1 MINLIAFTILF
12 SILLIFLF
20 QRIKVQIIK
29 NTFISI
35 IIIFLGNLIYLSYF
49 YKVNFLNLIMYIN
62 ILISFYLILII
73 ILQSYKSSIQIQIL
87 KDHDK
92 TLDFLKKDKII
103 FKNRLLNLSKNKII
117 EIKKK
122 NIYIN
127 RKYILVVT
135 FFFIILRRIY
145 NVNYKN

>member
-49 YKVNFLNLIMYIN
+49 YKINFLKLIMHIN

-117 EIKKK
+117 EIRKK

-145 NVNYKN
+145 NVNFKN

>member
-1 MINLIAFTILF
+1 
-12 SILLIFLF
+12 
-20 QRIKVQIIK
+20 
-29 NTFISI
+29 
-35 IIIFLGNLIYLSYF
+35 
-49 YKVNFLNLIMYIN
+49 MYIN

-117 EIKKK
+117 EIRKK
-122 NIYIN
+122 NIYID

-145 NVNYKN
+145 NVNFKN